1 MRGLINDRGYLFNV
15 GNIDGKKTIIN
26 NIGIKVFDLSMQ
38 KVGTEEMEHI
48 NKTLNNE
55 LNQSNKKIRFVVIKL
70 TEWSLL
76 NCILYSKVSVFKD
89 FFLLLNKYPHKIYIQ
104 EDIYNKKYFFSDI
117 LERLELS
124 KIHLL
129 DYIIYSK
136 CYIGCYNHCLADE
149 YYLIGRD
156 KRRQYNPNFWKE
168 LDFHASKKMYV
179 NSDFVKDLLVPE
191 DFLTIDEIKKKLGD
205 YIDFLNTLNLEIVIY
220 QTNEEFTFEV
230 LEFLTQIKENTFFEL
245 YVNDNDF
252 LAKEFDRFIDLFH
265 YYLTKIKN
273 IDLELSKVS
282 SSVSV
287 RYKFQ
292 SKDLGVDNFQ
302 RMMEDFKMFL
312 ELSEFGN
319 QSGIEYL
326 DEERL
331 SNDLNYKRAIDEVIK
346 EWKRLKIDIQ
356 MAKERRM
363 LDFKEFYLNKM
374 INIEDSGCMSVDDK
388 SPLEQITA
396 MSGFKVDN
404 IVVYDNRQ
412 QIENLFNG
420 CHINY
425 NQNDEKLLKYFS
437 DYCDKEVAK
446 KYREYLNELKEMR
459 TEPSRKKSLK
469 VKLRTFLIKNAQKI
483 GDKSLELLLDYLAS
497 LVIG

>member
-1 MRGLINDRGYLFNV
+1 M
-15 GNIDGKKTIIN
+15 
-26 NIGIKVFDLSMQ
+26 
-38 KVGTEEMEHI
+38 
-48 NKTLNNE
+48 
-55 LNQSNKKIRFVVIKL
+55 
-70 TEWSLL
+70 
-76 NCILYSKVSVFKD
+76 
-89 FFLLLNKYPHKIYIQ
+89 
-104 EDIYNKKYFFSDI
+104 
-117 LERLELS
+117 
-124 KIHLL
+124 
-129 DYIIYSK
+129 
-136 CYIGCYNHCLADE
+136 
-149 YYLIGRD
+149 IGRD

-168 LDFHASKKMYV
+168 LDFHTSKKMYV
-179 NSDFVKDLLVPE
+179 NSDFVKDLLVSE

-205 YIDFLNTLNLEIVIY
+205 YIDFLNTLNLEIIIY

-292 SKDLGVDNFQ
+292 SKDLDVDNFQ

-319 QSGIEYL
+319 QNGIEYL

-363 LDFKEFYLNKM
+363 LDFKEFYLRTNYG
-374 INIEDSGCMSVDDK
+374 NIWSQS
-388 SPLEQITA
+388 
-396 MSGFKVDN
+396 
-404 IVVYDNRQ
+404 
-412 QIENLFNG
+412 
-420 CHINY
+420 
-425 NQNDEKLLKYFS
+425 
-437 DYCDKEVAK
+437 
-446 KYREYLNELKEMR
+446 
-459 TEPSRKKSLK
+459 
-469 VKLRTFLIKNAQKI
+469 
-483 GDKSLELLLDYLAS
+483 
-497 LVIG
+497 